1 MLVNI
6 IHDTKAEHRRLVV
19 AGIVFLTIMGM
30 LVGLSI
36 AVYQKVFTPVTMV
49 TVKAERA
56 GLQLAQFGDVRLH
69 GVLVGQVR
77 GITQDGKEASIRIG
91 LRPEA
96 ARTIPENIDVEILPT
111 TLFGQKYLAL
121 RDPENP
127 SSKVL
132 SDGDV
137 IPSSR
142 VRTNVELQTIL
153 ANLFPLLR
161 SIRPADLSA
170 TLYALATALRGNGDK
185 IGATMEKL
193 DSYLTDVNVKLPT
206 LQKDLVLLAK
216 VSKTYSIAAPDLVR
230 LLRNATTT
238 ARTVSAK
245 ESQLRGFFDDVTGL
259 GKTSTRILA
268 TNEKAI
274 VREAALARPLLRL
287 LDTYSPEY
295 PCLLKGA
302 ARYAGRLNG
311 IFASGRVAQ
320 TMDINAKQRRAYNE
334 SDRPVY
340 GEIGHGP
347 WCLGLPFPQVPAP
360 PLDLKNGTDL
370 DSFPELQ

>member
-1 MLVNI
+1 
-6 IHDTKAEHRRLVV
+6 
-19 AGIVFLTIMGM
+19 
-30 LVGLSI
+30 
-36 AVYQKVFTPVTMV
+36 MV

-77 GITQDGKEASIRIG
+77 GIAQDGKEASIRIG
-91 LRPEA
+91 LKPEA
-96 ARTIPENIDVEILPT
+96 AKTIPENIDVEILPT
-111 TLFGQKYLAL
+111 TLFGQKYIAL
-121 RDPENP
+121 RDPASP
-127 SSKVL
+127 SSKAL

-185 IGATMEKL
+185 IGATIEKL
-193 DSYLTDVNVKLPT
+193 DAYLTDFNVKLPT

-216 VSKTYSIAAPDLVR
+216 VSKTYAIAAPDLVR
-230 LLRNATTT
+230 LLSNATTT
-238 ARTVSAK
+238 ARTVTAK

-259 GKTSTRILA
+259 GKTSTRILT
-268 TNEKAI
+268 TNEQAI

-295 PCLLKGA
+295 PCLLKGS
-302 ARYAGRLNG
+302 ARYADRLNG
-311 IFASGRVAQ
+311 IFQSGRVSQKMSLA
-320 TMDINAKQRRAYNE
+320 AKQRRAYNA
-334 SDRPVY
+334 SDKPVY

-347 WCLGLPFPQVPAP
+347 WCLGLPNPVVPAP
-360 PLDLKNGTDL
+360 PLDLKNGSDL